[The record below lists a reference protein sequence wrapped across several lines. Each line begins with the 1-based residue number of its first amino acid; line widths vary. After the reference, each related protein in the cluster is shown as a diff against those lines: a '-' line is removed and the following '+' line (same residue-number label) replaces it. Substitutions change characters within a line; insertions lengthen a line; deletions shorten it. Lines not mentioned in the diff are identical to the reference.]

1 MKDGERTPQSEEV
14 GEAEEASSFA
24 AVPCLAALIETILRL
39 LPFDPAASFAVLEL
53 GGGTGILAAALL
65 ARFPNARLT
74 MLEESSPLR
83 TAAERRLSA
92 AGARAEVLGRSF
104 ARDELPRGF
113 DVVVS
118 LLRLHALEEIARRS
132 VYRSVYAAL
141 VPNGMVLIGDH
152 TRPASTGVQELY
164 ARTLPP
170 IEGSRRGLLLANELP
185 WLGTVGF
192 RDIDIHYKNLDYA
205 VYGGR
210 RPTAVDFRLVVEEIE
225 EKKAPP
231 LPPRR
236 R

>member
-1 MKDGERTPQSEEV
+1 MKDGEFTT
-14 GEAEEASSFA
+14 EADEAGSFA
-24 AVPCLAALIETILRL
+24 AVPCLAALIETIVRL
-39 LPFDPAASFAVLEL
+39 LPFDPAATFAVLEL

-83 TAAERRLSA
+83 TAAERRLAA
-92 AGARAEVLGRSF
+92 AGARADVVGRSF
-104 ARDELPRGF
+104 AREDLPRGF

-132 VYRSVYAAL
+132 VYRGIYAAL
-141 VPNGMVLIGDH
+141 VPNGAFLVGDH
-152 TRPASTGVQELY
+152 TRPASTSVQEMY
-164 ARTLPP
+164 ARALPA
-170 IEGSRRGLLLANELP
+170 EGSRRGLLLSNELP

-205 VYGGR
+205 VFGGR
-210 RPTAVDFRLVVEEIE
+210 RPTAVDFKLVVEEVE
-225 EKKAPP
+225 EQKPP
-231 LPPRR
+231 PPPRR